1 MKDTPKP
8 RQIEIF
14 RLLMTSG
21 VPLDINLLKEK
32 LQKSERTIRY
42 DIQDLKRICQEY
54 GIEIGYLT
62 KKGYFIPAAQ
72 KPECSALLVQW
83 DSGGKNSFVDDEEE
97 KRFTS
102 LFFYLFVQKG
112 YVTAEKLAE
121 VYLASKSTL
130 TRGLG
135 RLEEYFGNSF
145 ILEIRKAQGYRLKG
159 DELTLRKKAVEL
171 LAARFQGSYTA
182 DDWFLLLPE
191 ELKSKISI
199 QNMRDISRSIRQVNG
214 KYNIWI
220 SNTAYLNLMSY
231 CIARHVRLPVLES
244 TGEKP
249 EEQEAYA
256 SELLRELSAE
266 EKTRETARELS
277 WLQEVLRDYGIST
290 EGYRVKDEI
299 LKRIMRRIMSYLEN
313 GEERESF
320 ELQSL
325 RRDLEE
331 HLKNY
336 LTMSGSDRQEEE
348 NAYVLQEIQEYYY
361 SYFQLAEKLAEI
373 IEDEI
378 GQKLGVMEICYLAVY
393 LYKNGIQ
400 AESERKNVMV
410 VCATGKGLSHF
421 LTLRIKHVF
430 PMLNVVGQ
438 VSPYQLLKASDLK
451 GVDFAIS
458 TIPLENSVVPV
469 VKISGV
475 LLAEDIQRI
484 QDFLKYGKLVDD
496 IPMKQKN
503 EASFQAKPD
512 ITVSAQLSQKNSG
525 ENLAEAAG
533 TMSNLIL
540 ALLEYVAKL
549 PPQIRMSRDA
559 MLGLVIHMSM
569 AVKRW
574 LSGEVTED
582 PTGEFNQEYYRVKKE
597 YPDVFL
603 IMEKFFEM
611 AENTLQVRIPIS
623 ERTAFF
629 LYIIEEE

>member
-1 MKDTPKP
+1 MREIPKP

-14 RLLMTSG
+14 RQLMMAG
-21 VPLDINLLKEK
+21 VPLDIATLKEK

-42 DIQDLKRICQEY
+42 DMQDLKRICQEY

-72 KPECSALLVQW
+72 KPDCSALLVQW
-83 DSGGKNSFVDDEEE
+83 DSGSKGSFVDGDEEQ
-97 KRFTS
+97 RFAS
-102 LFFYLFVQKG
+102 LFFYLFTQKG

-135 RLEEYFGNSF
+135 RLEEYFGGSF
-145 ILEIRKAQGYRLKG
+145 GLDIRKAQGYRLEG
-159 DELTLRKKAVEL
+159 DELTLRKQAVKL
-171 LAARFQGSYTA
+171 LTARFMGSYTA
-182 DDWFLLLPE
+182 EDWYLLLPE
-191 ELKSKISI
+191 ELKSRVTG
-199 QNMRDISRSIRQVNG
+199 QSIRDMSRKIRQLNG
-214 KYNIWI
+214 KYNVWI
-220 SNTAYLNLMSY
+220 SNTVYLNLLSY
-231 CIARHVRLPVLES
+231 CIVRQIRAAVLEES
-244 TGEKP
+244 R
-249 EEQEAYA
+249 EELNAEEGYPF
-256 SELLRELSAE
+256 ELLTKLCEEESRGCNRQELQWLSA
-266 EKTRETARELS
+266 
-277 WLQEVLRDYGIST
+277 VLRDYGVCT
-290 EGYRVKDEI
+290 EGYRVRDEI
-299 LKRIMRRIMSYLEN
+299 LDRIMDRIMSYLES

-331 HLKNY
+331 HIKNY
-336 LTMSGSDRQEEE
+336 LTMSEAEHQAEE
-348 NAYVLQEIQEYYY
+348 NTYVLREIQEYYY
-361 SYFQLAEKLAEI
+361 SYFQLAGKLGEI
-373 IEDEI
+373 IEEEI
-378 GQKLGVMEICYLAVY
+378 GQKLDVMEICYLAVY

-400 AESERKNVMV
+400 AESERKNVLV

-438 VSPYQLLKASDLK
+438 VSPYQLLRVSDLK
-451 GVDFAIS
+451 NVDFAIS
-458 TIPLENSVVPV
+458 TIPLENSLVPV

-484 QDFLKYGKLVDD
+484 QDFLKYGKMVDEL
-496 IPMKQKN
+496 PMKQKN
-503 EASFQAKPD
+503 QASFQSKPEMP
-512 ITVSAQLSQKNSG
+512 VSVQLRGQNSG
-525 ENLAEAAG
+525 KNLAEAAG
-533 TMSNLIL
+533 TMSDLIL

-549 PPQIRMSRDA
+549 PPQIRMGQDA

-611 AENTLQVRIPIS
+611 AETTLQVRIPIS

>member
-83 DSGGKNSFVDDEEE
+83 DSGGKSSFVDGEEE

-145 ILEIRKAQGYRLKG
+145 TLEIRKAQGYRLKG

-199 QNMRDISRSIRQVNG
+199 QNIRDISRSIRQVNG

-249 EEQEAYA
+249 EKQEAYA

-549 PPQIRMSRDA
+549 PPQIRISRDA

>member
-199 QNMRDISRSIRQVNG
+199 QNIRDISRSIRQVNG

-458 TIPLENSVVPV
+458 TIPLENSMVPV

-512 ITVSAQLSQKNSG
+512 ITVSAQLSRKNSG

>member
-83 DSGGKNSFVDDEEE
+83 DSGGKSSFVDGEEE

-145 ILEIRKAQGYRLKG
+145 TLEIRKAQGYRLKG

-199 QNMRDISRSIRQVNG
+199 QNIRDISRSIRQVNG

-256 SELLRELSAE
+256 SELLLELSAE

-549 PPQIRMSRDA
+549 PPQIRISRDA

>member
-21 VPLDINLLKEK
+21 VPLNINLLKEK

-83 DSGGKNSFVDDEEE
+83 DSGGKSSFVDGEEE

-145 ILEIRKAQGYRLKG
+145 TLEIRKAQGYRLKG

-199 QNMRDISRSIRQVNG
+199 QNIRDISRSIRQVNG

-256 SELLRELSAE
+256 SELLRELSSE

-458 TIPLENSVVPV
+458 TIPLENSMVPV

-549 PPQIRMSRDA
+549 PPQIRISRDA

>member
-1 MKDTPKP
+1 MKDTPKL

-83 DSGGKNSFVDDEEE
+83 DSGGKSSFVDGEEE

-145 ILEIRKAQGYRLKG
+145 TLEIRKAQGYRLKG

-199 QNMRDISRSIRQVNG
+199 QNIRDISRSIRQVNG

-549 PPQIRMSRDA
+549 PPQIRISRDA

>member
-1 MKDTPKP
+1 MREIPKP

-14 RLLMTSG
+14 RQLMMAG
-21 VPLDINLLKEK
+21 VPLDIATLKEK

-42 DIQDLKRICQEY
+42 DMQDLKRICQEY

-72 KPECSALLVQW
+72 KPDCSALLVQW
-83 DSGGKNSFVDDEEE
+83 DSGSKGSFVDGDEEQ
-97 KRFTS
+97 RFAS
-102 LFFYLFVQKG
+102 LFFYLFTQKG

-135 RLEEYFGNSF
+135 RLEEYFGGSF
-145 ILEIRKAQGYRLKG
+145 GLDIRKAQGYRLEG
-159 DELTLRKKAVEL
+159 DELTLRKQAVKL
-171 LAARFQGSYTA
+171 LTARFMGSYTA
-182 DDWFLLLPE
+182 EDWYLLLPE
-191 ELKSKISI
+191 ELKSRVTGQSI
-199 QNMRDISRSIRQVNG
+199 RDISRKIRQLNG
-214 KYNIWI
+214 KYNVWI
-220 SNTAYLNLMSY
+220 SNTAYLNLLSY
-231 CIARHVRLPVLES
+231 CIVRQIRAAVLEES
-244 TGEKP
+244 R
-249 EEQEAYA
+249 EELDAEEGYPF
-256 SELLRELSAE
+256 ELLTKLCEEESRGCNRQELQWLSA
-266 EKTRETARELS
+266 
-277 WLQEVLRDYGIST
+277 VLRDYGVCT
-290 EGYRVKDEI
+290 EGYRVRDEI
-299 LKRIMRRIMSYLEN
+299 LERIMERLMSYLEN

-331 HLKNY
+331 HIKNY
-336 LTMSGSDRQEEE
+336 LTMSEAEHQAEE
-348 NAYVLQEIQEYYY
+348 NTYVLREIQEYYY
-361 SYFQLAEKLAEI
+361 SYFQLAGKLGEI
-373 IEDEI
+373 IEEEI
-378 GQKLGVMEICYLAVY
+378 GQKLDVMEICYLAVY

-400 AESERKNVMV
+400 AESERKNVLV

-438 VSPYQLLKASDLK
+438 VSPYQLLRASDLK
-451 GVDFAIS
+451 SVDFAIS
-458 TIPLENSVVPV
+458 TIPLENSLVPV

-484 QDFLKYGKLVDD
+484 QDFLKYGKLVDEL
-496 IPMKQKN
+496 PMKQKN
-503 EASFQAKPD
+503 QASFQSKPEMP
-512 ITVSAQLSQKNSG
+512 VSVQLRGQNSG
-525 ENLAEAAG
+525 KNLAEAAG
-533 TMSNLIL
+533 TMSDLIL

-549 PPQIRMSRDA
+549 PPQIRMGQDA

-611 AENTLQVRIPIS
+611 AETTLQVRIPIS

>member
-1 MKDTPKP
+1 MREIPKP

-14 RLLMTSG
+14 RQLMMAG
-21 VPLDINLLKEK
+21 VPLDIATLKEK

-42 DIQDLKRICQEY
+42 DMQDLKRICQEY

-72 KPECSALLVQW
+72 KPDCSALLVQW
-83 DSGGKNSFVDDEEE
+83 DSGSKGSFVDGDEEQ
-97 KRFTS
+97 RFAS
-102 LFFYLFVQKG
+102 LFFYLFSQKG

-135 RLEEYFGNSF
+135 RLEEYFGGSF
-145 ILEIRKAQGYRLKG
+145 WLDIRKAQGYRLEG
-159 DELTLRKKAVEL
+159 DELTLRKQAVKLLTKLCEEDSRGCNRQEL
-171 LAARFQGSYTA
+171 QR
-182 DDWFLLLPE
+182 
-191 ELKSKISI
+191 
-199 QNMRDISRSIRQVNG
+199 
-214 KYNIWI
+214 
-220 SNTAYLNLMSY
+220 
-231 CIARHVRLPVLES
+231 
-244 TGEKP
+244 
-249 EEQEAYA
+249 
-256 SELLRELSAE
+256 LSA
-266 EKTRETARELS
+266 
-277 WLQEVLRDYGIST
+277 VLRDYGVCT
-290 EGYRVKDEI
+290 EGYRVRDEI
-299 LKRIMRRIMSYLEN
+299 LERIMERIMSYLEN

-458 TIPLENSVVPV
+458 TIPLENSLVPV

-484 QDFLKYGKLVDD
+484 QDFLKYGKLVDEL
-496 IPMKQKN
+496 PMKQKN
-503 EASFQAKPD
+503 QASFQSKPEMP
-512 ITVSAQLSQKNSG
+512 VSVQLQGQNSG
-525 ENLAEAAG
+525 KNLAEAAG
-533 TMSNLIL
+533 TMSDLIL

-549 PPQIRMSRDA
+549 PPQIRMGQDA

-582 PTGEFNQEYYRVKKE
+582 PNGEFNQEYYRVKKE

-611 AENTLQVRIPIS
+611 AETTLQVRIPIS